1 MEENKE
7 KNFISAVVYVHNDEN
22 IIEEFL
28 TKVNQKLKERFNKY
42 EIICVDDA
50 STDKSQEKI
59 KNFANGMKDNI
70 LTIISMSFYQG
81 IELSM
86 NAGIDIAI
94 GDYVYEFDNVL
105 IDYDT
110 QIIIDVYQKALQG
123 NDIVSASSDAKMRK
137 TSTIFYK
144 IFNHYSNNKYKI
156 RTETF
161 RILSRRAIN
170 RVNAINKTIPYR
182 KATYASCGLKY
193 ENIKYQSKQKEK
205 FSKINKESKGKRND
219 IAIDTLMIFT
229 NVFYKFSMIMSI
241 IMLLSITIVA
251 IYTIWV
257 FVNKTAIEGWTT
269 TMLFLAVSFF
279 GVFALM
285 TIILKYL
292 SIIVELIFKKN
303 RYLIE
308 SVEKITK

>member
-279 GVFALM
+279 GVFALL

-308 SVEKITK
+308 SIEKITK